1 MKIKSDWISDGGT
14 FILAN
19 SISIIL
25 VMALGFGYSWPGMA
39 ADSGDDEIAQS
50 ENEKPEAVK
59 SEVPKVSKR
68 KGEMKKRPVKP
79 SDGQGMKDSNQNQ
92 ASSPDQQPSPLPEED
107 DDGQQGSLHELFK
120 SLDYPEL
127 QVVPRASQRLKM
139 ESGEEGDNWWYI
151 HWPMYVSALATAG
164 FGSTASQSLRDDLNE
179 TEKNDAK
186 SAALAAKTVGVSWFL
201 GTMLLASRKPY
212 QKGYKRIRG
221 ISGSGRSN
229 ELMRERLSEEVLE
242 KTAHQFKVLSY
253 VSVFTNMA
261 VAGYAGSFL
270 TDRGRVTAAVTGM
283 LSFLPII
290 FDDWY
295 VYNYNKHL
303 EYKRNIFAPVVSMG
317 IQGDSGGGKEAYPM
331 LSWTVEY

>member
-1 MKIKSDWISDGGT
+1 MKTISDGNSDRAS
-14 FILAN
+14 FILVN

-25 VMALGFGYSWPGMA
+25 LMAIGFGLSRPTLA
-39 ADSGDDEIAQS
+39 ADSSDDEIAQS
-50 ENEKPEAVK
+50 EAEKSEAVK
-59 SEVPKVSKR
+59 SEAPKASRR

-79 SDGQGMKDSNQNQ
+79 LDDQGSKDSSQNQ
-92 ASSPDQQPSPLPEED
+92 ASSPEQQSPPLSEEAD
-107 DDGQQGSLHELFK
+107 DEPGSLHELFK

-179 TEKNDAK
+179 TEENDAK
-186 SAALAAKTVGVSWFL
+186 SAVLAARTVGVSWFL

-212 QKGYKRIRG
+212 QKGNKRVRG

-229 ELMRERLSEEVLE
+229 DLMRERLSEEALE

-253 VSVFTNMA
+253 VSVFTNVA

-295 VYNYNKHL
+295 VYNYKKHL

-317 IQGDSGGGKEAYPM
+317 VREDSVGSREAYPM
-331 LSWTVEY
+331 LSWVVEY

>member
-1 MKIKSDWISDGGT
+1 MKIKSDRNSDGVT
-14 FILAN
+14 LIFER

-25 VMALGFGYSWPGMA
+25 VVALGLGYPSFAMG
-39 ADSGDDEIAQS
+39 ADSSDEEILQS
-50 ENEKPEAVK
+50 ESEKTEAAK
-59 SEVPKVSKR
+59 SAVPKASKR
-68 KGEMKKRPVKP
+68 KGEMKKRSAKL
-79 SDGQGMKDSNQNQ
+79 SDSQAIKDSNQNQ

-107 DDGQQGSLHELFK
+107 DDEPGSLHELFK

-139 ESGEEGDNWWYI
+139 ESTEEGDNWWYV
-151 HWPMYVSALATAG
+151 HWPLYVSALATAG

-186 SAALAAKTVGVSWFL
+186 SATLAARTVGVSWFL

-221 ISGSGRSN
+221 FSGSGRSN

-270 TDRGRVTAAVTGM
+270 TDRGRLTAAVTGM
-283 LSFLPII
+283 LSLLPII

-303 EYKRNIFAPVVSMG
+303 EYKRNIFAPEVSMG
-317 IQGDSGGGKEAYPM
+317 IQGDSVGGQEAYPM